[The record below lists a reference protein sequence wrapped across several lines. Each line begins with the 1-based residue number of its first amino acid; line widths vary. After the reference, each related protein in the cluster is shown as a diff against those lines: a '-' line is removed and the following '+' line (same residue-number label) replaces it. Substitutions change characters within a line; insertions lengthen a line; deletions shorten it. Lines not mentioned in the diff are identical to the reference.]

1 VDLSENKNG
10 GFMSGSADQCV
21 LRHRLSFSPKL
32 QQEEPHDTVEQP
44 KANSEPLNT
53 HHLSSPQQLPPVQHQ
68 EDGKDKPLE
77 EPTSW
82 EEGKLMFNF
91 DHR

>member
-1 VDLSENKNG
+1 
-10 GFMSGSADQCV
+10 MSGNADQCV

-32 QQEEPHDTVEQP
+32 QQEEAHSTVEQP
-44 KANSEPLNT
+44 KANSEPFST
-53 HHLSSPQQLPPVQHQ
+53 QHRSSPLQLPPVQHQ
-68 EDGKDKPLE
+68 EDGKDNPLE

-91 DHR
+91 HHR